1 MRSCGRALAAA
12 LIAIAMG
19 GVLHAQATSPA
30 AAYRRLL
37 QREAA
42 LRVELDAASTSA
54 ATAILKRMRAIAAE
68 YEQLSKTYRTSGFSD
83 NALWQG
89 AVLSGDAFTRF
100 GYSADRRTARRL
112 LSALADR
119 FPSSSLL
126 AGIVPYRQ
134 HLDRATAPAPRP
146 AAVPAKA
153 SAVRPSATTLTEVRR
168 EVLPDAVRL
177 TLVLDRETT
186 FTSERLD
193 DAGAAS
199 RASAHVSRLHIDLQN
214 TQIAQA
220 LKDVRFA
227 YPEDIVRQVRVTQTD
242 GAHTRIALELERT
255 ARFSVYPLYTPYRLV
270 VDVERAVTPRPGTAP
285 TLVATSTDTTRTT
298 AESAPVRTSSRGA
311 PPPASSK
318 PPVAGGKPLP
328 PSAGR
333 GGYSLSRQLG
343 LGAARIVIDPGHGGH
358 DPGAQ
363 AGGLDEASLVLDVA
377 LRLERLLL
385 ETPGV
390 EVMLTRR
397 TSEYVSLEERTA
409 IANRSGAD
417 LFLSIH
423 VNASSTTAAR
433 GIETYFL
440 NFAPDAEAEAIA
452 ARENAAS
459 SRTMRNL
466 NDIVKAITLND
477 KIDESRAFAMRVQ
490 SSLYGEL
497 RKVNRQA
504 RSLGVK
510 QAPFQVLIG
519 ATMPSVLAEIS
530 FITNERE
537 AVLLKTEKY
546 RQQIAAALFDGVMGY
561 QRSLKTVR
569 AVAEKAER

>member
-1 MRSCGRALAAA
+1 MRSCGKAVAVAI
-12 LIAIAMG
+12 IAIAIG
-19 GVLHAQATSPA
+19 GVLSAQTASPA

-42 LRVELDAASTSA
+42 LRMELDGASASA
-54 ATAILKRMRAIAAE
+54 AGAILKRMRAITAA
-68 YEQLSKTYRTSGFSD
+68 YEQLSKTHRTSGYSD

-100 GYSADRRTARRL
+100 GYSADRANARRL
-112 LSALADR
+112 LGDLAAR
-119 FPSSSLL
+119 FPSSSLV
-126 AGIVPYRQ
+126 AGIGPYRDQ
-134 HLDRATAPAPRP
+134 LNRAAASPPRPVPATATTRTTTTMSTK
-146 AAVPAKA
+146 AASVR
-153 SAVRPSATTLTEVRR
+153 AVATTLAEVRR

-177 TLVLDRETT
+177 TLVLDRETA

-193 DAGAAS
+193 NAA
-199 RASAHVSRLHIDLQN
+199 RLHIDLRS
-214 TQIAQA
+214 TRIAQTLTNA
-220 LKDVRFA
+220 RFA
-227 YPEDIVRQVRVTQTD
+227 FPDDIVRQVRVTQTE
-242 GAHTRIALELERT
+242 GAHARVALELERT
-255 ARFSVYPLYTPYRLV
+255 ARFSVYPMYDPYRLI
-270 VDVERAVTPRPGTAP
+270 VDIERTTSLRP
-285 TLVATSTDTTRTT
+285 TSTPATVAATGMVGTR
-298 AESAPVRTSSRGA
+298 AS
-311 PPPASSK
+311 PP
-318 PPVAGGKPLP
+318 KPLP
-328 PSAGR
+328 PVGGR

-358 DPGAQ
+358 DPGAES
-363 AGGLDEASLVLDVA
+363 AGLDEAGLVLDVA

-385 ETPGV
+385 DTPGV

-397 TSEYVSLEERTA
+397 TSEYVSLDERTA

-423 VNASSTTAAR
+423 ANASSNTAAR
-433 GIETYFL
+433 GVETYFL
-440 NFAPDAEAEAIA
+440 NFAPNAEAEAIA

-459 SRTMRNL
+459 SKTMRNL
-466 NDIVKAITLND
+466 NDIVKAIALND
-477 KIDESRAFAMRVQ
+477 KVDESRDFAMRVQ
-490 SSLYGEL
+490 TSLYGQL
-497 RKVNRQA
+497 RKVNNQA

-537 AVLLKTEKY
+537 AALLKTEKY
-546 RQQIAAALFDGVMGY
+546 RQQIAAALLDGIMGY

-569 AVAEKAER
+569 ADVEKAAR